1 MTSDMPARTEMSA
14 DKKYLEDP
22 RVRPPDGGGLNCE
35 KMLQGSIRT
44 RLRREQRAYAYKLL
58 QEQRRPICGCRLQDL
73 QKAYARSCCSLRTG
87 MVQEGDMPVD
97 RDIAL
102 LRISVRR
109 GPDMPVH
116 DDDAEPI
123 AVNLDRGNT
132 SGGNGG
138 VSKTIRCQ
146 LLQRVRPVSNEI
158 YAPPRRRLL
167 QYGADGRE
175 NRRPASFKETAS
187 QTDDGLQDGT
197 STRRHELA
205 NAHDQIKTACQLI
218 ARIAN
223 GFDDDR
229 IRWRSSADT
238 LQATC
243 EMMRT
248 MCDGIQQS
256 LPSQQQERASSSG
269 TASSGTRMQTAP
281 ADDAHRATDDPP
293 GKQPPIGSA
302 ATGVRLQT
310 AFAGDAY
317 RTTDDSAGEQPPAGV
332 MEDGSCLEP
341 RLLLSSSAGVHPPVP
356 EHKPT
361 RPVMLSDLADQ
372 GKKINKLSGRTPNA
386 ARQHQLPLSKWL
398 IGAVGDIVDDLAPDS
413 FHGREDAKMIP
424 RMHDQTRLVLTAG
437 LDAVSCKL
445 KGNSLTWRWTKGA
458 GTMNLIAETLAVW
471 FEEQYQENGWVPEL
485 PDACDLLVRTAIGA
499 WLDAVMPLEP

>member
-1 MTSDMPARTEMSA
+1 MSA

-167 QYGADGRE
+167 QYGADGRD

-248 MCDGIQQS
+248 MCDGIQQ
-256 LPSQQQERASSSG
+256 
-269 TASSGTRMQTAP
+269 
-281 ADDAHRATDDPP
+281 
-293 GKQPPIGSA
+293 
-302 ATGVRLQT
+302 
-310 AFAGDAY
+310 
-317 RTTDDSAGEQPPAGV
+317 
-332 MEDGSCLEP
+332 
-341 RLLLSSSAGVHPPVP
+341 
-356 EHKPT
+356 
-361 RPVMLSDLADQ
+361 
-372 GKKINKLSGRTPNA
+372 
-386 ARQHQLPLSKWL
+386 
-398 IGAVGDIVDDLAPDS
+398 
-413 FHGREDAKMIP
+413 
-424 RMHDQTRLVLTAG
+424 
-437 LDAVSCKL
+437 
-445 KGNSLTWRWTKGA
+445 
-458 GTMNLIAETLAVW
+458 
-471 FEEQYQENGWVPEL
+471 
-485 PDACDLLVRTAIGA
+485 
-499 WLDAVMPLEP
+499 

>member
-1 MTSDMPARTEMSA
+1 MSA

-187 QTDDGLQDGT
+187 QTYDGLQDGT

-248 MCDGIQQS
+248 MCDGIQRS
-256 LPSQQQERASSSG
+256 LPPQQQKHAGCSGAASSD
-269 TASSGTRMQTAP
+269 TRLQTAP
-281 ADDAHRATDDPP
+281 AGDAHRTTDDPP
-293 GKQPPIGSA
+293 EEQPPIGSA
-302 ATGVRLQT
+302 STGIRLRAKTTIRKIRGTVHLAGKT
-310 AFAGDAY
+310 A
-317 RTTDDSAGEQPPAGV
+317 PN
-332 MEDGSCLEP
+332 
-341 RLLLSSSAGVHPPVP
+341 
-356 EHKPT
+356 
-361 RPVMLSDLADQ
+361 LSDVAGARSQCTVIEPARRRIGHNTNSSVAMPHAPLAASELWR
-372 GKKINKLSGRTPNA
+372 GTPRRPSPA
-386 ARQHQLPLSKWL
+386 MPIARP
-398 IGAVGDIVDDLAPDS
+398 
-413 FHGREDAKMIP
+413 M
-424 RMHDQTRLVLTAG
+424 TRSMSNRQPV
-437 LDAVSCKL
+437 
-445 KGNSLTWRWTKGA
+445 
-458 GTMNLIAETLAVW
+458 
-471 FEEQYQENGWVPEL
+471 
-485 PDACDLLVRTAIGA
+485 
-499 WLDAVMPLEP
+499 